1 VALLVLLAGMV
12 AAPAQAGA
20 ATPTASF
27 TLDGVLVTVG
37 GPLVGTV
44 GPFDA
49 APAGSALQSAS
60 ATGEDPYTELTITAI
75 PFGTANPEEPG
86 MGVAEPGSAPSARAE
101 LQAFRDGQDAVHLGS
116 PTALIFGAGVVGD
129 ANLVSLSLDSATP
142 SPTVVVEWIA
152 DVGSRMW
159 MLQDASQVAAG
170 ADSASLDAVET
181 GLSDL
186 TLGVVSPSLAAPST
200 LGAAISNGSEQPAP
214 QVQPVQALTGITPVP
229 TPSWWSGQCDTN
241 DYSAAS
247 LELTGQAIASYPL
260 SSDADWN
267 GLVACGPRP
276 YYNEGPDVSARFPG
290 SDWGVLEWECVELSM
305 RWMYEAW
312 GVEPYPAN
320 GSGVVWNYA
329 STKATHNP
337 NGPDLEAIPNDGA
350 GPLPQPGDV
359 LSFGAATEVGHTAV
373 VTNVNI
379 DASGDGSVTILEQ
392 NASSTGWDSV
402 PVTDGVLGGYDGG
415 VSGWLHDPGYL
426 PVTQVTASSY
436 LMGHFSGPGEADLG
450 AIVGGSTWVMQSTGS
465 SLDPPTMWSTHAS
478 VGNGITLVGDVT
490 GNGTDD
496 LVTTGADGTWV
507 SLSTG
512 TGFEA
517 QQQWSSQPFLG
528 TQATLL
534 ADLTGNGREDLVAV
548 NGNDVM
554 VMLSTGSGFSAPV
567 EWSSSAFW
575 GSQTTLAAD
584 VTGDGM
590 DDLIA
595 VDGDATWVLPSTGSG
610 FSQPEEWSTGA
621 LTGTEGTFAADLTGD
636 GEADLIGLGASSVS
650 VMLST
655 GTAFD
660 APTAW
665 LNIPF
670 HGSTATLIGDLT
682 GPGQVSLVA
691 IDGDVAWV
699 MQATPTGF
707 DRPRPWQIPD

>member
-1 VALLVLLAGMV
+1 VALLVLLTGMV
-12 AAPAQAGA
+12 AAPARAAA
-20 ATPTASF
+20 ATPTATF
-27 TLDGVLVTVG
+27 TVDGVLVTVA
-37 GPLVGTV
+37 GPLIGTI

-60 ATGEDPYTELTITAI
+60 ATGEDPYTEVTVTAI

-101 LQAFRDGQDAVHLGS
+101 LQAFRDGQDAVHLGT
-116 PTALIFGAGVVGD
+116 PTALIFGTEVVGD
-129 ANLVSLSLDSATP
+129 VNLVSLSLDSATP
-142 SPTVVVEWIA
+142 SPTVVAGWLA
-152 DVGSRMW
+152 DAGPRMW
-159 MLQDASQVAAG
+159 MLQAVSQVAAG
-170 ADSASLDAVET
+170 AGGAGLEAVEAA
-181 GLSDL
+181 LSDL
-186 TLGVVSPSLAAPST
+186 TLSAASPSLAVPST
-200 LGAAISNGSEQPAP
+200 LGPEISDGSEQPAP
-214 QVQPVQALTGITPVP
+214 QVQPIQALTGMTPVP
-229 TPSWWSGQCDTN
+229 TPSWWNGQCDTS

-276 YYNEGPDVSARFPG
+276 YYNEGPDVGVEFPG
-290 SDWGVLEWECVELSM
+290 ADWGVLEWECVELSM

-329 STKATHNP
+329 ATKATYNP

-359 LSFGAATEVGHTAV
+359 LSFGSTTEAGHTAV
-373 VTNVNI
+373 VTGVSV
-379 DASGDGSVTILEQ
+379 DPSGDGSVTILEE

-415 VSGWLHDPGYL
+415 VSGWLHNPGYI
-426 PVTQVTASSY
+426 PVTQVAASGY
-436 LMGHFSGPGEADLG
+436 LMGNFSGADTADLG
-450 AIVGGSTWVMQSTGS
+450 EIVGGSAWVMPSNGS

-478 VGNGITLVGDVT
+478 VGNGTTLVGDVT
-490 GNGTDD
+490 GNGEDD

-512 TGFEA
+512 TGFDA
-517 QQQWSSQPFLG
+517 PQQWSNQSLVG

-534 ADLTGNGREDLVAV
+534 ADLTGNGREDLVAI
-548 NGNDVM
+548 NANDVM
-554 VMLSTGSGFSAPV
+554 VMLSTGSGFSPPV
-567 EWSSSAFW
+567 EWWSSGFS

-584 VTGDGM
+584 LTGNGM

-595 VDGDATWVLPSTGSG
+595 VDGDAIWVLPSTGSG
-610 FSQPEEWSTGA
+610 FGQPQEWSTDPPVA
-621 LTGTEGTFAADLTGD
+621 TEGILAADLTGD
-636 GEADLIGLGASSVS
+636 GMADLIALGASSVS

-660 APTAW
+660 APAAW
-665 LNIPF
+665 VNIPF
-670 HGSTATLIGDLT
+670 YGSTTTLIGDLT

-699 MQATPTGF
+699 MQATSTGF
-707 DRPRPWQIPD
+707 DRPRPWQIPG